1 MDAADAGRATRA
13 LDVLHAQSYFAPEVE
28 EALVAAGLRPG
39 RMCYF
44 ASRSAALGPVGPGPV
59 AATFFNFNPS
69 IVERHIPRAW
79 GLTDP
84 AALAEV
90 RLDAAVRSLRRLL
103 GDAADSPEVAEA
115 AELARRATDG
125 CSVAGRPLY
134 AGHAS
139 LDWPDEPLAVL
150 WHAVTLLREHRGDGH
165 VAALVGSGL
174 TGLEALVTHTATG
187 KGFTV
192 AAAQLTRGWSEEE
205 WVAAADGLR
214 ERNLLDA
221 DGALTEAGAGL
232 RADVEAVTDR
242 SAYAPWRRL
251 GDEAAGRLAD
261 LGRRLAKA
269 AVAAGAFPGG
279 VFATARA

>member
-1 MDAADAGRATRA
+1 MRA
-13 LDVLHAQSYFAPEVE
+13 LDVLHAQSYFAPETE

-44 ASRSAALGPVGPGPV
+44 ASRSAPLGPVGPGLV
-59 AATFFNFNPS
+59 AATFFNFNPAT
-69 IVERHIPRAW
+69 VGRHIPRAW
-79 GLTDP
+79 GLVEP
-84 AALAEV
+84 AALAPV
-90 RLDAAVRSLRRLL
+90 RLDAAVRALRRLL

-115 AELARRATDG
+115 ADLARRAADG

-134 AGHAS
+134 AGHAA

-174 TGLEALVTHTATG
+174 TGIEALVTHTATG

-192 AAAQLTRGWSEEE
+192 PSAQLTRGWSEEE
-205 WVAAADGLR
+205 WAAAVDGLR
-214 ERNLLDA
+214 ERGLLDA
-221 DGALTEAGAGL
+221 DGALTESGTGL
-232 RADVEAVTDR
+232 RADVEATTDR
-242 SAYAPWRRL
+242 SGHAPWRRL

-261 LGRRLAKA
+261 LGRRLAKTA
-269 AVAAGAFPGG
+269 LAAGAFPAG
-279 VFATARA
+279 VFAASRT